1 MAFRTAG
8 VYFDSY
14 ESGAQWDNVFEANAI
29 YKKYQNFTA
38 TLARAVDRGWTTS
51 KPFHIICCLM
61 SYVSATYRQNPTSG
75 SAFFFD
81 KRWKKLFLPIKF
93 FPA

>member
-51 KPFHIICCLM
+51 KPFHIICCLK
-61 SYVSATYRQNPTSG
+61 SQGVPN
-75 SAFFFD
+75 
-81 KRWKKLFLPIKF
+81 
-93 FPA
+93 FPADPVKKFRAQLF